1 MPSGRGCAL
10 RDDGAGSPT
19 ASALESG
26 ARTETVRS
34 PNLTVSPDDVAAAA
48 RRLRPRFSP
57 LGVNSPEKATGWQRV
72 KTSRT
77 MLHCAQDHETNQ
89 ATASQ
94 NGASPKFHDPVSQC
108 EHTQTSR
115 PTSHAMSQGP
125 MPFLKHNDHVADGHK
140 ASHVRLSNAELN
152 KQLRAWT
159 GVEPDMGFAS
169 WQRGRWRAPSVD
181 RYSWLEHYASMWRT
195 TRAVSSRLSCSRP
208 EEGLPQRGRLRHRG
222 VKQAQAGPALPETVS
237 SDDLTLSPDLTRPP
251 RNC

>member
-1 MPSGRGCAL
+1 MPSGCGCAL
-10 RDDGAGSPT
+10 RDGVAGSPR
-19 ASALESG
+19 ALALKS
-26 ARTETVRS
+26 RS

-169 WQRGRWRAPSVD
+169 WQRGLQD
-181 RYSWLEHYASMWRT
+181 RTIATAGWST
-195 TRAVSSRLSCSRP
+195 TPACGGRPGRSRAVFRAHVPKKAYPNEAVFVTAL
-208 EEGLPQRGRLRHRG
+208 
-222 VKQAQAGPALPETVS
+222 VAGASKADRSTS
-237 SDDLTLSPDLTRPP
+237 WTRPP